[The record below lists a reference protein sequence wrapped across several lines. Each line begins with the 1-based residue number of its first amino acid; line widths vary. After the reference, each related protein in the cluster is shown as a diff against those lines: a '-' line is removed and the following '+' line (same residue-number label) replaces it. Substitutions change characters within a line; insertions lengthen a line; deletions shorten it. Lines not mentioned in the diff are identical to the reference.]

1 MKNKTNISLATEIIK
16 SEIAA
21 LSRTLKRIDHSFDK
35 ACELINK
42 NLGKIITIG
51 LGKSGYIAMK
61 LSLIRS
67 LASISEELIIPAKDI
82 AIAILKI
89 FEPIIFPTI
98 KSTLP
103 FLAD

>member
-21 LSRTLKRIDHSFDK
+21 LSRTLKKIDSSFDK
-35 ACELINK
+35 ACDLINK

-61 LSLIRS
+61 TAATLSSTGTSIDFYSCYRS
-67 LASISEELIIPAKDI
+67 I
-82 AIAILKI
+82 AWRHGSNK
-89 FEPIIFPTI
+89 
-98 KSTLP
+98 
-103 FLAD
+103 